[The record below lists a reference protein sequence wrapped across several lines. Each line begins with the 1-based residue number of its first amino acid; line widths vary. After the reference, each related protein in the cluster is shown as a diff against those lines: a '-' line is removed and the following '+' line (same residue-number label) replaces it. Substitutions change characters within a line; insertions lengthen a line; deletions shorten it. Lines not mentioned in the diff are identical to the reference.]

1 MKFLMGSVGLIIILT
16 AGLLVFQGKDGR
28 GYKVLTNFLRPMI
41 PQPELN
47 QALSVNYA
55 EGFKRITENTDWS
68 WYQPELIDWRLDG
81 NSLAIKTNQ
90 ESVWWQN
97 SRGPMLFRP
106 VKGDLEVSI
115 KLNARKASDPSSFPD
130 SAYQFGGI
138 MLRDPASDY
147 MLTSENYVFN
157 VIGNRGSN
165 GIQVET
171 KSTQNG
177 WSSVQGTDW
186 NTADVELKI
195 KRTGALFSLF
205 ARSLEDVDWQLIQ
218 EYQRSD
224 LPEVLQLGVIVYS
237 YSRGKG
243 IVDLDVSFK
252 DLVVNF

>member
-1 MKFLMGSVGLIIILT
+1 
-16 AGLLVFQGKDGR
+16 
-28 GYKVLTNFLRPMI
+28 
-41 PQPELN
+41 
-47 QALSVNYA
+47 
-55 EGFKRITENTDWS
+55 
-68 WYQPELIDWRLDG
+68 
-81 NSLAIKTNQ
+81 
-90 ESVWWQN
+90 
-97 SRGPMLFRP
+97 
-106 VKGDLEVSI
+106 
-115 KLNARKASDPSSFPD
+115 
-130 SAYQFGGI
+130 
-138 MLRDPASDY
+138 